1 MARSLYDDDD
11 APDALEFQRYQHNG
25 VKCNHCGKLVFD
37 DLDECP
43 FCHAMVSTANRK
55 SRWLIWTAAGLLL
68 LFLFALLQ
76 GLGLI

>member
-1 MARSLYDDDD
+1 MGRSLYDKEDG
-11 APDALEFQRYQHNG
+11 PDALEFQRYQHNG
-25 VKCNHCGKLVFD
+25 VKCSRCGKVIFD

-43 FCHAMVSTANRK
+43 FCHAEVAAAHRK
-55 SRWLIWTAAGLLL
+55 SRWLIWTAKALLL